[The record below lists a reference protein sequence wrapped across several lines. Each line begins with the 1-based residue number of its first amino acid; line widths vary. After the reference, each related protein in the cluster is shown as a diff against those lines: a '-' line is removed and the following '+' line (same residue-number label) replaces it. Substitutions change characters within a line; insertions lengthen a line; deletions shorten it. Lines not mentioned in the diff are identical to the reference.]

1 MWGRTRTRT
10 VRAGQRAWQRWARK
24 ARSAKPSEMPP
35 SSIRVRAPVAIAL
48 PRLRYS
54 ELAISCLCCGV
65 ATAAISPD
73 SAGLGSRKLSS
84 SPGAWA
90 VACRGRCKVVS
101 PRLRASPGRGEGRP
115 PGLRGAVCACARTHG
130 QHPNLP
136 PGRAWRRQSAQMRR
150 RPPATPGTHRGRAP
164 TTQAGRSTRRTRLA
178 HCPWCLHPPCLGRA
192 GRCSRGPHCG
202 RSRCAGG
209 GAVCAP
215 AGPVRNLTKST
226 IFFFGT
232 SLRQYVRETRRFIGK
247 GGNSHST
254 FVLHI
259 PGMVVSQ
266 QRGVARYIGFRGCSL
281 GHEQHRYLYI
291 GTLWRCV
298 ALELTDPV
306 ITVFGPDG

>member
-136 PGRAWRRQSAQMRR
+136 PERAWRRQSAQMRR

-178 HCPWCLHPPCLGRA
+178 RHPWRWSHQSWDARSAVHAGPIAGALAAPGR
-192 GRCSRGPHCG
+192 RCVRP
-202 RSRCAGG
+202 G
-209 GAVCAP
+209 GAARPGLLSSKCNRP
-215 AGPVRNLTKST
+215 
-226 IFFFGT
+226 
-232 SLRQYVRETRRFIGK
+232 RRFVASQFFLGK
-247 GGNSHST
+247 DFS
-254 FVLHI
+254 F
-259 PGMVVSQ
+259 
-266 QRGVARYIGFRGCSL
+266 
-281 GHEQHRYLYI
+281 
-291 GTLWRCV
+291 
-298 ALELTDPV
+298 
-306 ITVFGPDG
+306 